1 MCQLMGMNCNV
12 PTDIV
17 FSFEGFHRRGG
28 LTGEHADGWGIA
40 FFEEDGWRV
49 FLDNQPSA
57 TSQVAR
63 FVREYP
69 IKSRNVIAH
78 IRKATQGKVSLA
90 NTHPFRR
97 ELWGKEWIFAHNGNL
112 INPPVCRGLRFQ
124 PIGSSDSEQAFCWL
138 LDQISRQFS
147 AEPSAEELFPHLKQ
161 WAGQLAASGTLNFLL
176 GWNNI
181 LFAHCSTQLWYIT
194 RQAPFTVAHLS
205 DADLTV
211 DFSEVTTLND
221 RVAVIATQPLTDN
234 EMWTPFGPGELLA
247 FLNGTLIRVNE

>member
-1 MCQLMGMNCNV
+1 MCQLLGMNCNV

-28 LTGEHADGWGIA
+28 LTDEHADGWGIA

-49 FLDNQPSA
+49 LLDNQPSA
-57 TSQVAR
+57 TSAVAR

-69 IKSRNVIAH
+69 IKSRSVIAH

-112 INPPVCRGLRFQ
+112 TNPPDCSGLRFQ
-124 PIGSSDSEQAFCWL
+124 PIGNSDSEQAFCWL
-138 LDQISRQFS
+138 LDQISITFTQAPT
-147 AEPSAEELFPHLKQ
+147 AEILYPYMQK
-161 WAGQLAASGTLNFLL
+161 WAAQLARSGTFNCLL
-176 GWNNI
+176 GWDDT
-181 LFAHCSTQLWYIT
+181 LFVHCSTQLWYII
-194 RQAPFTVAHLS
+194 RQAPFAVAHLS
-205 DADLTV
+205 DADVSV
-211 DFSEVTTLND
+211 DFSQFTTPED

-234 EMWTPFGPGELLA
+234 EQWTPFATGQLLA
-247 FLNGTLIRVNE
+247 FREGALLAL